1 MTLKS
6 FLFILVLVTTYM
18 TPISVSANATPITPM
33 RDNQIAL
40 QRGYQYRIS
49 TTALE
54 EPRAFEPE
62 DENIQFKA
70 SAPVFGHSSL
80 YHMAQRTYIVDVD
93 ENQPEMIIE
102 FVWLSDLLS
111 IDYRPVGNSEWT
123 SADQIIKPWVEMN
136 DASYPHR
143 RQYH

>member
-1 MTLKS
+1 
-6 FLFILVLVTTYM
+6 M

-123 SADQIIKPWVEMN
+123 SADKVIKPWVEMN
-136 DASYPHR
+136 GASYPHR